1 MRTKLKRGEKMILI
15 GHPWIESTKFC
26 RAYTEEEI
34 DNIPEN
40 QTVLLEPLV
49 DSHNL
54 ARYCHDND
62 IPYAVVINSL
72 DEAIYANA
80 LGARYVICDEDTALM
95 VQPVANEY
103 LFDTRI
109 LVLIKSEKE
118 VSKIARSGIDGV
130 VFGSAIC

>member
-1 MRTKLKRGEKMILI
+1 VRKDKNEGETMILI
-15 GHPWIESTKFC
+15 GHPWIESEKFC
-26 RAYTEEEI
+26 RAYTVEDIRKAEERRTI
-34 DNIPEN
+34 
-40 QTVLLEPLV
+40 LLEPLV
-49 DSHNL
+49 DTHPL
-54 ARYCHDND
+54 AQYCHQNG
-62 IPYAVVINSL
+62 IEYAVVINSL

-80 LGARYVICDEDTALM
+80 LGAKYVICDEDTALM